1 MRDFEK
7 VDDVITDANVDL
19 LPQIEVMGVKRIVEI
34 ENPTLDIFERLDIF
48 GNWPGAA
55 ARAR

>member
-7 VDDVITDANVDL
+7 VDDVIADANVDL
-19 LPQIEVMGVKRIVEI
+19 LPQIEMMGVKRVVEI
-34 ENPTLDIFERLDIF
+34 ENPTLDIFERRDIF
-48 GNWPGAA
+48 ESWPGTA